1 MSELNCIGMS
11 CRKVPKV
18 IPEFG
23 VTLYRGRRMGTPYK
37 PLDTI
42 ATTLLVGAA
51 LNMVILA
58 FAKAGFGAVPF
69 LLVFLPVTLGVALM
83 FCRMGGPVWA
93 RVVAGVTAGITLIGT
108 LMWGL
113 WVTP

>member
-1 MSELNCIGMS
+1 MSETNRSETSSHDL
-11 CRKVPKV
+11 
-18 IPEFG
+18 PEAPGVG
-23 VTLYRGRRMGTPYK
+23 VTFYRGRSMGAPYK

-51 LNMVILA
+51 LNMVVMAIA
-58 FAKAGFGAVPF
+58 RAGFGAVPF

-83 FCRMGGPVWA
+83 FCRMGGPIWA

-113 WVTP
+113 WLTP